1 MQAGGIV
8 PGRERTGGTP
18 MGIIAWIVLGLIAGA
33 VAKFIMP
40 GKGPGGWIATIILGV
55 VGALVG
61 GFIGA
66 HLLKAGDV
74 GFSVEGIITA
84 ILGSLLVLF
93 VYDRFL
99 KR

>member
-1 MQAGGIV
+1 
-8 PGRERTGGTP
+8 

-33 VAKFIMP
+33 VAKYVMP
-40 GKGPGGWIATIILGV
+40 GKAPAGWLWTIGLGI

-61 GFIGA
+61 GFIGS
-66 HLLKAGDV
+66 HLLNSGDV
-74 GFSVEGIITA
+74 GFSLNGIITA